1 MEITKE
7 LKETMAQAL
16 GQAHISDKTAQDMIL
31 ICKHGLTARDALK
44 YRGVDK
50 VSPDTLTDIK
60 KKSQK
65 VLLACPELQRLSHDA
80 AQKILEGKPIIGEY
94 EHKGEMKE
102 NVILPKASHVVAVM
116 DMVTKRTEP
125 IKSNEGSGGDTY
137 NFVQINADKYRAQD
151 IVSHETGED
160 GPETISI

>member
-1 MEITKE
+1 
-7 LKETMAQAL
+7 
-16 GQAHISDKTAQDMIL
+16 MIL

-44 YRGVDK
+44 MRGIDK

-65 VLLACPELQRLSHDA
+65 VLLACPELQELSHNA
-80 AQKILEGKPIIGEY
+80 ARTILEGKPIIGEY
-94 EHKGEMKE
+94 EHKGEIKE

-125 IKSNEGSGGDTY
+125 VKQEAGQGHTF
-137 NFVQINADKYRAQD
+137 NFVQINADKYKEPQD
-151 IVSHETGED
+151 IVSHDTPED